1 MKYVYL
7 TLDDLLDMFDD
18 DNENKDK
25 TKNQHIE
32 SDKQIKEES
41 DKDDTLTEICNNLID
56 LLAEY
61 YGYED
66 DKCDCQEDDD
76 DNDNCDASCENC
88 YSKFKS
94 TDFNENDVKNIHD
107 KKIEMAKET
116 KQREKIKITK
126 SEALYLLGFDKKDF
140 EIV

>member
-7 TLDDLLDMFDD
+7 TLDDLLDIFDD
-18 DNENKDK
+18 ENKDE
-25 TKNQHIE
+25 TKNRHIE
-32 SDKQIKEES
+32 SDKKIKEES
-41 DKDDTLTEICNNLID
+41 DKDDALTEIYNNLID

-66 DKCDCQEDDD
+66 DENDCQEDDGD
-76 DNDNCDASCENC
+76 SCDTSCENC
-88 YSKFKS
+88 YSKLKS

-107 KKIEMAKET
+107 KKIETIKET
-116 KQREKIKITK
+116 KQHEKIKITK
-126 SEALYLLGFDKKDF
+126 LEALYLLGFDEKDF

>member
-18 DNENKDK
+18 ENKDEAEI
-25 TKNQHIE
+25 QHNE
-32 SDKQIKEES
+32 SNKQNKEKLDEDNTFS
-41 DKDDTLTEICNNLID
+41 EICNALRD

-66 DKCDCQEDDD
+66 DESDYQEDNEDT
-76 DNDNCDASCENC
+76 CDAGYENL
-88 YSKFKS
+88 YSKLKS
-94 TDFNENDVKNIHD
+94 ADFNENDVKNIHD
-107 KKIEMAKET
+107 KKIETTKET
-116 KQREKIKITK
+116 KQHEKIKITK
-126 SEALYLLGFDKKDF
+126 SEALYLLGFDEKDF

>member
-18 DNENKDK
+18 EKK
-25 TKNQHIE
+25 GETKNQHIE
-32 SDKQIKEES
+32 SDKQVKEES
-41 DKDDTLTEICNNLID
+41 DKNDALTEIYNSLID

-61 YGYED
+61 YGCED
-66 DKCDCQEDDD
+66 DSDCQEDDD
-76 DNDNCDASCENC
+76 DSYDANCENC
-88 YSKFKS
+88 YSKLKP

-126 SEALYLLGFDKKDF
+126 SEALYLLGFDEKDF